1 MARFPVLDRLAILLL
16 LSAPGPLSAADYI
29 GVGDLPPMVLA
40 ANIERLATFI
50 ARQEAGNEVEV
61 SYKVTSMLG
70 KEDLGQGK
78 QRVWFCITRT
88 HEGSSSSACGG
99 DIRLIRLDTGRWII
113 QDIKRDAWQV
123 VQQ

>member
-1 MARFPVLDRLAILLL
+1 MARLPALRRLAILLL
-16 LSAPGPLSAADYI
+16 LSAPGAVPAADYI
-29 GVGDLPPMVLA
+29 GVGDLPPAVLA
-40 ANIERLATFI
+40 ANIERLAAYI
-50 ARQEAGNEVEV
+50 ARQEAGKEVEV
-61 SYKVTSMLG
+61 SYQVTRMLG

-78 QRVWFCITRT
+78 QRVWFCIKST
-88 HEGSSSSACGG
+88 HDGSSSNACGG